1 MKITKYAVAGT
12 LESSDAMVTVEPND
26 VLEIEIESVVL
37 AEYGQQI
44 RCTVEQALRQ
54 LGVTA
59 AKVHISDRG
68 ALDCVLSARLQTAV
82 HRGKGID

>member
-1 MKITKYAVAGT
+1 MKITKYAIAGT
-12 LESSDAMVTVEPND
+12 LESSDAMVTVEPSNI
-26 VLEIEIESVVL
+26 LEIEIESVVM

-44 RCTVEQALRQ
+44 KQIAQQTLQQ
-54 LGVTA
+54 LGVTT

-82 HRGKGID
+82 YRGKGVD